1 MVLNLTM
8 LRLLIALTLLCI
20 GGCASYNMVEAPPK
34 AKQAIEVRVSS
45 SAKSNPNFVQIYPL
59 PESSTFI
66 LVRLDA
72 QSNVAGTVVG
82 GVAGLAIA
90 AGGFSASKDRVR
102 EAIIGSEKYL
112 MVDMAALT
120 SAIVEA
126 KIKELAVGNELRI
139 GTGAAA
145 KGTQSLSLLSYV
157 VLAYVSPSM
166 VRPFVFV
173 DAVLNDEN
181 GSEVWEARYI
191 GTTNEVRTLTGDKGW
206 SADSGKPLRDGVA
219 QAAEHALST
228 AVRDFAGKLPRAD
241 VRDAVIVTRLFMYAE
256 REFSWPVS
264 LVESNDKTV
273 VFVTK
278 DKGGPWYGG
287 IYSLP
292 KESVRIRPPA
302 R

>member
-1 MVLNLTM
+1 M
-8 LRLLIALTLLCI
+8 LRLLIALTLLGV

-34 AKQAIEVRVSS
+34 PKQTIEVRVSS
-45 SAKSNPNFVQIYPL
+45 SAKSIPNFVQMHPL

-72 QSNVAGTVVG
+72 QSDSAGVVAG

-90 AGGFSASKDRVR
+90 AGSFASAKERVR
-102 EAIIGSEKYL
+102 EAITGNERNL
-112 MVDMAALT
+112 MVDLVALT
-120 SAIVEA
+120 SATVDA

-139 GTGAAA
+139 GAGAVA

-157 VLAYVSPSM
+157 VLAYVSTSL

-191 GTTNEVRTLTGDKGW
+191 GTTNEVRTLTGDKSW
-206 SADSGKPLRDGVA
+206 SADSGKPLREGVA

-228 AVRDFAGKLPRAD
+228 AVRDFSGKLPRAD
-241 VRDAVIVTRLFMYAE
+241 VRDAVIVTGLFVYAE
-256 REFSWPVS
+256 REFSWPVK
-264 LVESNDKTV
+264 LVEANDKTIV
-273 VFVTK
+273 IVTK
-278 DKGGPWYGG
+278 DRGGPWYGG

-292 KESVRIRPPA
+292 KEFVRIRPPV